1 MTYYYRFELYQY
13 GKPIGEGF
21 IRGLANLM
29 IDEGLEERMLNMFH
43 ELHLPCYLDFHEET
57 KAYFTLDG
65 KQRFAKAIKTF
76 CDFYEK
82 NGTYEV
88 VEHIKSFT
96 EDDFL
101 YEDEDQI
108 IVKV

>member
-29 IDEGLEERMLNMFH
+29 IDEGLEEQMLNMFH
-43 ELHLPCYLDFHEET
+43 ELHLPCYLGIQENT
-57 KAYFTLDG
+57 KAYFTLEG

-76 CDFYEK
+76 CDFYAQ

-96 EDDFL
+96 EEDFM
-101 YEDEDQI
+101 YEDDDQI
-108 IVKV
+108 IVRA